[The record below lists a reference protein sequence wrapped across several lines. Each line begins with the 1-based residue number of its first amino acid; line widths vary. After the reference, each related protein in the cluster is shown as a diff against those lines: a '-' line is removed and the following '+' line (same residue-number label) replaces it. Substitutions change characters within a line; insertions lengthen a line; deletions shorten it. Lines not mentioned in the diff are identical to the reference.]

1 MAADVSKR
9 RDKEEKIDVSVLL
22 ALGGAKKVGAGCRTP
37 VQPSLKEGT
46 HAVQMGVERKWGH
59 EVTFINLQMRQ
70 HSLRYLPS
78 KTTVTHKGL
87 GWMDSLA
94 FL

>member
-1 MAADVSKR
+1 MENRPTARGWSRRNPADASPSYVTPHSPEKKEMAADVSKR

-46 HAVQMGVERKWGH
+46 PAMQMESRGNG
-59 EVTFINLQMRQ
+59 
-70 HSLRYLPS
+70 
-78 KTTVTHKGL
+78 
-87 GWMDSLA
+87 A
-94 FL
+94 